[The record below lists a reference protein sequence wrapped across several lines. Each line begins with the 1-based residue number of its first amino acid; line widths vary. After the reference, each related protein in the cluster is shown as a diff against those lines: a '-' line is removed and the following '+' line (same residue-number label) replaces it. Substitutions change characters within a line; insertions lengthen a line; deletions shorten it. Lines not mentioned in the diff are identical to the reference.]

1 VLVSRRSFMA
11 VLGAA
16 TAVPGAALPGAMRA
30 SGAPRYPE
38 SPGYFFF
45 DAAEARFIEAACE
58 RLIPA
63 DASGPGALDAGVA
76 EYMDLQLAGPWG
88 AGEQSYRS
96 GPWQPGTP
104 TQVHPAAFK
113 PAQWFRT
120 ALSAIRRDLVRRG
133 VPDEVSFRDSPAGAQ
148 DAYLRTLE
156 AGGVDLDGVLSA
168 IFFRLL
174 LTMTVE
180 GYFSNPRHGIS
191 RDRVNWRMQG
201 FPGAHAIASST
212 AGSGPPRQEARR
224 EIPQP
229 SLD

>member
-1 VLVSRRSFMA
+1 MA
-11 VLGAA
+11 ALGAA
-16 TAVPGAALPGAMRA
+16 TAVPGATLPGAICA
-30 SGAPRYPE
+30 SGGPRYPE

-45 DAAEARFIEAACE
+45 AAAEARFIEAACE

-76 EYMDLQLAGPWG
+76 EYIDLQLAGPWG

-104 TQVHPAAFK
+104 AQVHPPSFK
-113 PAQWFRT
+113 PAQLFRT
-120 ALSAIRRDLVRRG
+120 ALYAIRRDLARRG
-133 VPDEVSFRDSPAGAQ
+133 VPYEVSFGDSPAGVQ
-148 DAYLRTLE
+148 DAYLRILE
-156 AGGVDLDGVLSA
+156 AGGVDLDGVPSA

-191 RDRVNWRMQG
+191 RDRVNWRMHG

-212 AGSGPPRQEARR
+212 AGSGTPRQETRR
-224 EIPQP
+224 EIPKP

>member
-1 VLVSRRSFMA
+1 MA
-11 VLGAA
+11 ALGAA
-16 TAVPGAALPGAMRA
+16 TAVPGAVLPGAMHA
-30 SGAPRYPE
+30 SAGSRYPDL
-38 SPGYFFF
+38 PGYFFF

-76 EYMDLQLAGPWG
+76 QYVDSQLAGPWG

-104 TQVHPAAFK
+104 AQGHPPSFK
-113 PAQWFRT
+113 PAQMFRT
-120 ALSAIRRDLVRRG
+120 ALSGIHRDLARRG
-133 VPDEVSFRDSPAGAQ
+133 VPCEVKFGELPAGVQ
-148 DAYLRTLE
+148 DAYLRLLE
-156 AGGVDLDGVLSA
+156 AGGADLDGVPSA

-180 GYFSNPRHGIS
+180 GFFSNPCHGIS
-191 RDRVNWRMQG
+191 RDRVTWRMHG
-201 FPGAHAIASST
+201 FPGALAIASAT
-212 AGSGPPRQEARR
+212 AGSAPPRHETGRQ
-224 EIPQP
+224 IPQP

>member
-1 VLVSRRSFMA
+1 MA
-11 VLGAA
+11 GLGAA
-16 TAVPGAALPGAMRA
+16 TAVPGAVLPGATRA
-30 SGAPRYPE
+30 SAGSRYPDL
-38 SPGYFFF
+38 PGYFFF

-76 EYMDLQLAGPWG
+76 EYVDAQLAGPWG
-88 AGEQSYRS
+88 VGEQSYRN

-104 TQVHPAAFK
+104 AQVHPPSFK
-113 PAQWFRT
+113 PARLFRT
-120 ALSAIRRDLVRRG
+120 ALSAIRRDLARRG
-133 VPDEVSFRDSPAGAQ
+133 VLCEAKFAELPAGVQ
-148 DAYLRTLE
+148 DAYLRFLE
-156 AGGVDLDGVLSA
+156 AGGADLDGVPSA

-180 GYFSNPRHGIS
+180 GFFSNPRHGIS
-191 RDRVNWRMQG
+191 RDRVNWRMHG

-212 AGSGPPRQEARR
+212 AGSGTRRQETRR
-224 EIPQP
+224 EIPKP

>member
-1 VLVSRRSFMA
+1 MA

-16 TAVPGAALPGAMRA
+16 GAVPAAALPRAMCLPAWSA
-30 SGAPRYPE
+30 SPDQRLYL
-38 SPGYFFF
+38 FF
-45 DAAEARFIEAACE
+45 DGAEAKFIEAACE

-63 DASGPGALDAGVA
+63 DASGPGALDLGVA
-76 EYMDLQLAGPWG
+76 EYVDRQLAGPWG
-88 AGEQSYRS
+88 AGQQSYRN

-104 TQVHPAAFK
+104 AQAQPPSFK
-113 PAQWFRT
+113 PAQLFRT
-120 ALSAIRRDLVRRG
+120 ALSAIRRDLATRG
-133 VPDEVSFRDSPAGAQ
+133 PPYGVGFGELPAAVQDS
-148 DAYLRTLE
+148 YLRSLE
-156 AGGVDLDGVLSA
+156 GGGADLDGVPSA

-180 GYFSNPRHGIS
+180 GFFSNPSHGIS

-212 AGSGPPRQEARR
+212 TGRGPPRQEARG
-224 EIPQP
+224 EIPKP

>member
-1 VLVSRRSFMA
+1 MA

-16 TAVPGAALPGAMRA
+16 TAVPGALLPGMKRGSVGSRFADL
-30 SGAPRYPE
+30 S
-38 SPGYFFF
+38 GYFFF

-76 EYMDLQLAGPWG
+76 EYVDLQLAGPWG

-104 TQVHPAAFK
+104 AQVRLPCFN
-113 PAQWFRT
+113 PAQLFRT
-120 ALSAIRRDLVRRG
+120 ALSAIRRDLAARG
-133 VPDEVSFRDSPAGAQ
+133 VSRELGFGELPAGVQ
-148 DAYLRTLE
+148 DAYLRFLE
-156 AGGVDLDGVLSA
+156 AGGADLDGVPSS

-180 GYFSNPRHGIS
+180 AFFSNSSHAIS
-191 RDRVNWRMQG
+191 RDRVNWRMHG
-201 FPGAHAIASST
+201 FAGAHAIASP
-212 AGSGPPRQEARR
+212 AGIGPPRQEARC
-224 EIPQP
+224 EIPKP
-229 SLD
+229 ALD